1 MHRSQPAQPP
11 EWPSAAPNGSQLP
24 VPLGTTASQ
33 PASSAAPAG
42 RRQGPEWYRRADRGF
57 HSDSEPGGSVWC
69 PSKARQRAQHE
80 RRRRCP
86 EQQQRRQRD
95 EDPLGPGGGVGAFAG
110 GLLLFVAGIAVGGEG
125 EYLMERERMSRIVE
139 HDHELESGMEALKMK
154 YDHDLSESTA
164 GLRDELDKEKAKE
177 KELEE
182 ELEAEHQVRKR
193 YLLSVL
199 MHKNDHFART
209 GSGQKRT

>member
-1 MHRSQPAQPP
+1 MSGGG
-11 EWPSAAPNGSQLP
+11 AAP
-24 VPLGTTASQ
+24 
-33 PASSAAPAG
+33 SS
-42 RRQGPEWYRRADRGF
+42 
-57 HSDSEPGGSVWC
+57 SSGGSVTKIHWG
-69 PSKARQRAQHE
+69 RV
-80 RRRRCP
+80 
-86 EQQQRRQRD
+86 
-95 EDPLGPGGGVGAFAG
+95 GGVGAFAG

-182 ELEAEHQVRKR
+182 ELEEEHQVRKR

>member
-1 MHRSQPAQPP
+1 MSGGG
-11 EWPSAAPNGSQLP
+11 AAP
-24 VPLGTTASQ
+24 
-33 PASSAAPAG
+33 SS
-42 RRQGPEWYRRADRGF
+42 
-57 HSDSEPGGSVWC
+57 SSGGSVTKIHWG
-69 PSKARQRAQHE
+69 RV
-80 RRRRCP
+80 
-86 EQQQRRQRD
+86 
-95 EDPLGPGGGVGAFAG
+95 GGVGAFAG

-193 YLLSVL
+193 YLQSVL
-199 MHKNDHFART
+199 CIKMIILPRQARDKNEHRESTRKRVPFSCSEPRGSSCSAATGRALPSQGKKTPFLLCHFVH
-209 GSGQKRT
+209 